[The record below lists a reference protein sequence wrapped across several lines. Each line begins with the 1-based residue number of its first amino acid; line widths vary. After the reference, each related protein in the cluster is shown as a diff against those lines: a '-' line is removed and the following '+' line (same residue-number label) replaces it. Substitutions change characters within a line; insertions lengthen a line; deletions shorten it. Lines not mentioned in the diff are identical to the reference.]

1 MPLFLADKFD
11 HACKGGAGRWSVSR
25 SEGLPWFCSHNKFAF
40 AALQGAK
47 LSFFWVQL
55 SSSVVGQGVRVQ
67 ATINWLRL

>member
-1 MPLFLADKFD
+1 M
-11 HACKGGAGRWSVSR
+11 HARAALGAGLYLGPKVSLGSVAITSSLLQPCR
-25 SEGLPWFCSHNKFAF
+25 
-40 AALQGAK
+40 ALQGAK